1 MGVRHTGSASGMPP
15 FADVFSVRGFLPLF
29 VAASLSTWGDYIA
42 RLTIAAVV
50 YQRTASPL
58 ATATTFAVSLLPS
71 IFGRTLLGPLADRLP
86 YKYVLIA
93 SHLSRALMVGV
104 LVWLVMAEVPIV
116 LLLVAFFFLEVLGG
130 PAVAA
135 QQVLMTDLFEDRR
148 LFVGAMGMSALGEQ
162 VNQALGFVVGGVVIA
177 ALGPT
182 RALLVDLV
190 TFLVSAAVVATVIRR
205 KPVIGQP
212 SPGIVGF
219 FGDLGR
225 AASYVVRHP
234 VLCRL
239 LALSL
244 VVNLGVSAPEAV
256 AIPYAGDAG
265 IGGLLMAAPIA
276 GAAVGVVL
284 VSRWEPRVSNSRMIA
299 MALVMP
305 VPLLFTAFRPAMT
318 VTVVLWFV
326 SGVLQAF
333 MLPLQST
340 FSLVT
345 PAERRGTIFGLAGAL
360 SVTAAGVTYLLA
372 GWLSELTN
380 PAATVTMLAVVCLG
394 AVVLLAA
401 RWPRQAL
408 DDAVE
413 VAYAPEPVDQ
423 ARRS

>member
-1 MGVRHTGSASGMPP
+1 MPP
-15 FADVFSVRGFLPLF
+15 FGEVFAVKGFLPLF
-29 VAASLSTWGDYIA
+29 IATSLSTWGDYVA

-86 YKYVLIA
+86 YKDVLVA
-93 SHLSRALMVGV
+93 SHLSRAVMVGV
-104 LVWLVMAEVPIV
+104 LVWLVASEVPIP
-116 LLLVAFFFLEVLGG
+116 LLLVAFFFLETLGG

-148 LFVGAMGMSALGEQ
+148 VFVGAMGMSALGEQ
-162 VNQALGFVVGGVVIA
+162 VNQALGFVLGGVVIA

-182 RALLVDLV
+182 NALLVDLV
-190 TFLVSAAVVATVIRR
+190 SFLVCALVVGLVLRR
-205 KPVIGQP
+205 KPLAGRP
-212 SPGIVGF
+212 TPGLTGF
-219 FGDLGR
+219 FADLGR
-225 AASYVVRHP
+225 AGAYVARHP
-234 VLCRL
+234 VLRRL
-239 LALSL
+239 LGLSL

-256 AIPYAGDAG
+256 AIPYAGAAG
-265 IGGLLMAAPIA
+265 LGGLLMAAPIA

-284 VSRWEPRVSNSRMIA
+284 VSRWEPQVSNSRMIA
-299 MALVMP
+299 MALAMP
-305 VPLLFTAFRPAMT
+305 VPLLFTAFRPGIA
-318 VTVVLWFV
+318 VTVALWFV

-360 SVTAAGVTYLLA
+360 SVTAAGLSYLAA

-401 RWPRQAL
+401 RWPRRQL
-408 DDAVE
+408 DEAVE
-413 VAYAPEPVDQ
+413 VAYAP
-423 ARRS
+423 